1 MVGGKNLWQLVRRF
15 QKLFKVKPIGR
26 DKLAKFCQE
35 HGLKVG
41 KRKTR
46 KEQTTYSSH
55 NYAVQ
60 PYLLPG
66 VEVTGPGQVLVADIT
81 YIPLHTGHA
90 YLFLV
95 TDVFSRM
102 IVGYCLSKT
111 LHHLGAVE
119 ALKMALDKIPNPKG
133 VIHHSDRGCQ
143 YCCHDFLAE
152 INKWELRASMT
163 DSDHCAQNALAERMN
178 GILKGEFLLDSGL
191 SNFEQA
197 LALTKNAIFNYN
209 CLRIHGQ
216 LNGKTPEEVH
226 TGFASGFQ
234 LWAQDLLITVGLPQQ
249 QMVNAI

>member
-81 YIPLHTGHA
+81 YIL
-90 YLFLV
+90 
-95 TDVFSRM
+95 
-102 IVGYCLSKT
+102 CSKCACRT
-111 LHHLGAVE
+111 HE
-119 ALKMALDKIPNPKG
+119 RNTQRG
-133 VIHHSDRGCQ
+133 VLIR
-143 YCCHDFLAE
+143 
-152 INKWELRASMT
+152 
-163 DSDHCAQNALAERMN
+163 
-178 GILKGEFLLDSGL
+178 
-191 SNFEQA
+191 
-197 LALTKNAIFNYN
+197 
-209 CLRIHGQ
+209 
-216 LNGKTPEEVH
+216 
-226 TGFASGFQ
+226 
-234 LWAQDLLITVGLPQQ
+234 LWAEQL
-249 QMVNAI
+249 